1 MSAQESLQLR
11 NEKTQAVDVI
21 PAQIKDSNPP
31 QHRVA
36 RLVELTRQIMQ
47 QVNELMLINTPATA
61 RIERLSSE
69 GVDFYKEVEKFEVQ
83 LITCTLQRTQGNQRQ
98 AAKFLGLKP
107 TTLHSKIKQYS
118 ITSACFDPSTAGE

>member
-1 MSAQESLQLR
+1 
-11 NEKTQAVDVI
+11 
-21 PAQIKDSNPP
+21 
-31 QHRVA
+31 
-36 RLVELTRQIMQ
+36 MQ
-47 QVNELMLINTPATA
+47 QVTELMLINAPATV

-69 GVDFYKEVEKFEVQ
+69 GLDFYKEVEKFEVQ
-83 LITCTLQRTQGNQRQ
+83 LITSMLHRTQGNQRQ